1 MNQAAVIKLIPELFW
16 KSIRYE
22 FEIVAFFFME
32 LRFCEKIKIDPS
44 FVLWIGTT
52 MPFLKASSFL
62 TRDSY
67 NTEKSRARARILKSI
82 LPYFDTH
89 KIILVGELRCVTPL
103 NAINNTVQL

>member
-1 MNQAAVIKLIPELFW
+1 MVKLIPELFW
-16 KSIRYE
+16 KSIYYE

-52 MPFLKASSFL
+52 

-67 NTEKSRARARILKSI
+67 STEKLRVHAKILKII

-89 KIILVGELRCVTPL
+89 KIILVGELRYGTPFH
-103 NAINNTVQL
+103 AINNTVQL

>member
-52 MPFLKASSFL
+52 MPFLKASSFDKGFL
-62 TRDSY
+62 QYKKIKD
-67 NTEKSRARARILKSI
+67 
-82 LPYFDTH
+82 PCQDT
-89 KIILVGELRCVTPL
+89 K
-103 NAINNTVQL
+103 NNTAIL